1 MALTVLKE
9 CNNNFDAELIKG
21 ALASEGIPCIIQGEN
36 INRLYGGISAFPIK
50 VLVNEEDKEAA
61 MAIVAENVNENE
73 NDNEGKDE

>member
-1 MALTVLKE
+1 MALTILKE

-61 MAIVAENVNENE
+61 MAIVTENVND